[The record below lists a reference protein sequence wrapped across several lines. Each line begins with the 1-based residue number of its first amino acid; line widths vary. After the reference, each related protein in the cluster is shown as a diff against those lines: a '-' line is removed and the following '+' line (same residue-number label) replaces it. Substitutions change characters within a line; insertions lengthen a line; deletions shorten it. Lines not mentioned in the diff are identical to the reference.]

1 MQLQGSPLIVGKI
14 SGVYGIKGW
23 LKLNSYTR
31 PRENILNYLPLF
43 TQVDDHWQ
51 QLNIEQTQMRGDRL
65 LIKIVEV
72 DSPEQARNFVNT
84 ELAMDTSRLPELQ
97 DGEYYWH
104 QLIGLDVYTN
114 DDLLLGKVEEILET
128 GANDVLAIRPQQ
140 PNAPR
145 VLIPLVMGIYVT
157 NVDPVNARIFVD
169 WQTEE

>member
-1 MQLQGSPLIVGKI
+1 MQLQGLPLIVGKI

-145 VLIPLVMGIYVT
+145 VLIPLVMGIYVK
-157 NVDPVNARIFVD
+157 NVDLVSARIFVD